1 MSDNFIDSLSSEE
14 KAVFLKSL
22 IFMIKIDGKIDDA
35 ERQMAHDLV
44 SIYKLENCGD
54 ILKNIGSK
62 EELLSEILR
71 TVKDRK
77 KAILLIRELLI
88 IAHIDEDFDE
98 KEMQFI
104 KEVAQKLNIDDR
116 LVLELNQLIL
126 DYKLW
131 QFKMEKILEA

>member
-14 KAVFLKSL
+14 KTVFLKSL

-44 SIYKLENCGD
+44 DIYKLENCGD
-54 ILKNIGSK
+54 ALKNIGSK
-62 EELLSEILR
+62 EELLSEISR
-71 TVKDRK
+71 TIKDRK

-98 KEMQFI
+98 TEMQFI
-104 KEVAQKLNIDDR
+104 KEVAKKVDIDDK
-116 LVLELNQLIL
+116 LVLGLNQLIL